1 MKTALALSVI
11 LALPAT
17 GTHAETTEIGTWS
30 VTYGIKITTTLYR
43 EDGQPYMRQRFAD
56 GSQLVERLT
65 KRGDRYYLPGGE
77 WFVIT
82 ERGNLNLYDSDGLI
96 WSARPKK

>member
-1 MKTALALSVI
+1 MKTAFALTVL

-17 GTHAETTEIGTWS
+17 AVPAETTEVGTWS

-43 EDGQPYMRQRFAD
+43 EDGQPYMRQRFDD
-56 GSQLVERLT
+56 GSRLVERLT

-82 ERGNLNLYDSDGLI
+82 KSGNLNLYDSDGLI
-96 WSARPKK
+96 WSARPV